1 MASEVAESGP
11 HVVVAL
17 RQLLDGEHATQ
28 RQHVRDALRDPRF
41 AYVDDDVP
49 TDDYRELVLEWLRA
63 LTKDGVGG
71 GGSFPRRYGGEDDPG
86 GRIAMFET
94 LAFGDLSL
102 LVKCGVQ
109 FGLFGGSVHRLG
121 TERHHEAY
129 LRDIATLDL
138 PGCFAMSESGHGS
151 DVQRLRTRAVYDPAT
166 QEFVVTTPDDDARKD
181 WIGNAAR
188 HGRMAVVFAQLEVA
202 GTGHGVHAFLVPLRN
217 TNGELLPGIRVEDC
231 GPKMGLNGVDNGR
244 IWFDDVRIPRD
255 ALLNRFADVSPE
267 GDYSSPIESDG
278 RRFFTM
284 IGALVQGRVSIG
296 AAALSVSKS
305 ALTIAV
311 RYGDRRRQFGADG
324 EPEMLLLDYL
334 THQRRLLPL
343 LARSFATDFAV
354 KKLVADFVRSVS
366 DPDHDE
372 KDQRALEA
380 YAAGLKAY
388 STRHATDAV
397 QACRE
402 ACGGQGYLSV
412 NRFASLK
419 NDSDVFTTFEGDNT
433 VLLQLVAKALLSD
446 YSQQFE
452 DMNVLEMFRHL
463 TSRTTTRL
471 TELNPLSRL
480 RANDDEDHL
489 RGSEFQLE
497 TLKWRE
503 DHMLDGLARRLRS
516 ALGTEGVDPMEALIA
531 CQDHAVATAT
541 AHIERVVYEEFAA
554 VVDAVDGPQRAVLD
568 RLRDLFAV
576 DRIVADRGWF
586 LEHGYLSGGQT
597 KALQLQLNELCRELR
612 PDAGMLVDAFGIP
625 DELLAAPIGVSAP
638 AGARPVG

>member
-1 MASEVAESGP
+1 MSSEVAESGP
-11 HVVVAL
+11 HVLVAL
-17 RQLLDGEHATQ
+17 RQLLDGEHGTQ
-28 RQHVRDALRDPRF
+28 RQHVREALTDPRF
-41 AYVDDDVP
+41 SYVGDDVP
-49 TDDYRELVLEWLRA
+49 TEDYREQVLDWLRA

-71 GGSFPRRYGGEDDPG
+71 GGSFPREYGGEDDPG

-121 TERHHEAY
+121 TKRHHDAY
-129 LRDIATLDL
+129 LRDIATLEL
-138 PGCFAMSESGHGS
+138 PGCFAMSEAGHGS

-166 QEFVVTTPDDDARKD
+166 QEFVVSTPDDAARKD
-181 WIGNAAR
+181 WIGNAAA

-202 GTGHGVHAFLVPLRN
+202 GTEHGVHALLVPLRN
-217 TNGELLPGIRVEDC
+217 ANGEVLPGIRIEDC

-244 IWFDDVRIPRD
+244 IWFDEVRVPRE

-267 GDYSSPIESDG
+267 GEYSSPIESDG

-284 IGALVQGRVSIG
+284 IGALVQGRVSIA

-324 EPEMLLLDYL
+324 EPEVLLLDYL
-334 THQRRLLPL
+334 SHQRRLLPL
-343 LARSFATDFAV
+343 LARSYATDFAI
-354 KKLVADFVRSVS
+354 KRLIAAFVRSVS
-366 DPDHDE
+366 DPEHGE
-372 KDQRALEA
+372 EEQRTLESF
-380 YAAGLKAY
+380 AAGLKAY
-388 STRHATDAV
+388 STRHATDTV

-402 ACGGQGYLSV
+402 SCGGQGYLSV
-412 NRFASLK
+412 NRLASLK

-433 VLLQLVAKALLSD
+433 VLLQLVAKSLLSD
-446 YSQQFE
+446 YGQQFE
-452 DMNVLEMFRHL
+452 DMNLLGMFRHL

-480 RANDDEDHL
+480 RANDDEEHL

-503 DHMLDGLARRLRS
+503 DHMLDGLARRLRA
-516 ALGTEGVDPMEALIA
+516 ALGEEGADPLQALIS
-531 CQDHAVATAT
+531 CQDHALATAT
-541 AHIERVVYEEFAA
+541 AHIERVVYEEFAR
-554 VVDAVDGPQRAVLD
+554 VVDEVTGPERAVLD

-597 KALQLQLNELCRELR
+597 KALQAQLNELCRELR

-625 DELLAAPIGVSAP
+625 DELLAAPIAVAEP
-638 AGARPVG
+638 AAARTTA